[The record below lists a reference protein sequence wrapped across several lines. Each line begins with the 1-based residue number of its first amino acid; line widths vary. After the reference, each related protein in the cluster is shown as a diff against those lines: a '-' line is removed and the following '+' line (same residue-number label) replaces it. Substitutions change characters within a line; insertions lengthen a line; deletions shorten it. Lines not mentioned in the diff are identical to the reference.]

1 MVVGPGGRDELAILA
16 GLVGTAVTQFAEVL
30 PHWAVNSARGLRVAG
45 LIAMVGAFAWFVA
58 SLIGAP

>member
-1 MVVGPGGRDELAILA
+1 LAILA